1 SQALEELRLLT
12 GYELFTA
19 HTQEA
24 NWKLAHKI
32 LMPAFGSQAIRDM
45 FSAMMDI
52 LSQLILR

>member
-1 SQALEELRLLT
+1 QALEELRLLT

-32 LMPAFGSQAIRDM
+32 LMLAFGSQAIRDM

-52 LSQLILR
+52 FSQLILR